1 MHPELAAPREELPR
15 STKEALG
22 VVCQDT
28 REQDNYL
35 SKAAQHATV
44 HRVLGLALPLHAV
57 FLSTFQPAPLEVKA
71 CHVVMSHCLFGV

>member
-1 MHPELAAPREELPR
+1 MHPELAAPREELPK

-35 SKAAQHATV
+35 SEAAQPAA
-44 HRVLGLALPLHAV
+44 VLGLALLLRTAFP
-57 FLSTFQPAPLEVKA
+57 STVQPAPLEAKA
-71 CHVVMSHCLFGV
+71 CHAVTAHCLFGV

>member
-35 SKAAQHATV
+35 SKAAQRAAVHAEL
-44 HRVLGLALPLHAV
+44 RRALPLRTSGAGAGT
-57 FLSTFQPAPLEVKA
+57 SA
-71 CHVVMSHCLFGV
+71 SH